1 MVIADYKMY
10 FDVDDRMYIFECM
23 KIFALENNCSKNRK
37 LNNDHFCHGY
47 VIMQISNGHDFQIT
61 FGFLIMYECYKIFMF
76 MF

>member
-1 MVIADYKMY
+1 
-10 FDVDDRMYIFECM
+10 M

-61 FGFLIMYECYKIFMF
+61 FGFLIMYECYKIFMY